1 MPTQSKAH
9 TNIKQAK
16 AIDGIFSFVN
26 QFHSF
31 NSRQIDRH
39 IVYTD
44 YFKDTT
50 FWKK

>member
-1 MPTQSKAH
+1 MPNQSKAH

-16 AIDGIFSFVN
+16 AIDGNLSFVN

-39 IVYTD
+39 IIHTD

-50 FWKK
+50 FRKK